1 MGLNKRL
8 LYNANGARKSGV
20 ALQFD
25 GDEVMRM
32 LDRMLFDNVVKKK
45 DVRKIIRQEIAPARK
60 DVIAAAK
67 GAMKSDPRN
76 AKIGVKTMVYKNAT
90 GANVSLFNRKGSAKS
105 VKEYNPPRGGRSG
118 IKRNRS
124 VSKDTARINSYRGRD
139 RAFIL
144 RFINDGTEGRHAF
157 KKSRS
162 KNNRTAYRGAIAA
175 RNFFGVAEESMR
187 RASGR
192 ISDRVVR
199 LITEVS
205 EGK

>member
-105 VKEYNPPRGGRSG
+105 PRGGRSG

-175 RNFFGVAEESMR
+175 RNFFDVAEESMR
-187 RASGR
+187 RASER